1 MGSSL
6 RRSYFRFL
14 TAVLLATCGLPA
26 SAQALLTAEQERQ
39 ALIQVLQKRFPG
51 TGPADWQLG
60 AEGLVAGA
68 GTVVQ
73 AIPFDSDN
81 ATNSADILAIGK
93 KRWERKFKDG
103 KSFAHCFPNGG
114 KRIAYGARALTADER
129 EVWVAYR
136 DRRKLELLAPEVV
149 RPGIVELLDGADK
162 AGVALAV
169 ASSSPVEWVV
179 PHLERLD
186 LLDRFAHVVT
196 RTDVGGD
203 PRRTKPAPDIYEH
216 ALRALGASPACS
228 VALEDSLNGLA
239 AARAAGLRC
248 VVAPGPVTTGLDFS
262 AADLVVDSLAEVSL
276 GGLAALIS

>member
-1 MGSSL
+1 MASDQLEALVFDFDGLILDTESSAFGSVAEVY
-6 RRSYFRFL
+6 REHGI
-14 TAVLLATCGLPA
+14 VLDLA
-26 SAQALLTAEQERQ
+26 SW
-39 ALIQVLQKRFPG
+39 QVVIG
-51 TGPADWQLG
+51 TSDHRHWADVLGDQLG
-60 AEGLVAGA
+60 RP
-68 GTVVQ
+68 
-73 AIPFDSDN
+73 I
-81 ATNSADILAIGK
+81 
-93 KRWERKFKDG
+93 
-103 KSFAHCFPNGG
+103 
-114 KRIAYGARALTADER
+114 ER

-186 LLDRFAHVVT
+186 LLGRFAYVVT

-216 ALRALGASPACS
+216 ALRSLGASPACS

-276 GGLAALIS
+276 GRLAALISNGAH